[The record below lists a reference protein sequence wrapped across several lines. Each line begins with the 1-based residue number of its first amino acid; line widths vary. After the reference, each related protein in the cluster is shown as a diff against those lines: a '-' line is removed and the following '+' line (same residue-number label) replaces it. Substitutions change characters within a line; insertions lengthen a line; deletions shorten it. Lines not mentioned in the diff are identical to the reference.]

1 MFKTILLPVVSAG
14 VEGPAFDTAI
24 SLARTFTSHID
35 FLYARPEPVT
45 FGSMYGG
52 AFIPDML
59 EQLRAASDR
68 QHAETMRQYLDTC
81 RREQIP
87 TDIVG
92 PAVGKVTARWHRE
105 TGKVANCVAEYGH
118 ASDIIV
124 VERGSDSLTAQAI
137 EGALFASG
145 RPVLVPGL
153 RPPSLDTIAIAWK
166 PARESARAVAA
177 ALPLLAQAK
186 RVVIM
191 SVSEGGSVIAQDMER
206 LAIALRRY
214 QSSVETVFLEPDSL
228 YVSNTLLNQAYR
240 VGAGLMVMGA
250 YSRPRLRELV
260 LGGVTT
266 GVLDTSELPV
276 FMVH

>member
-1 MFKTILLPVVSAG
+1 
-14 VEGPAFDTAI
+14 
-24 SLARTFTSHID
+24 
-35 FLYARPEPVT
+35 
-45 FGSMYGG
+45 
-52 AFIPDML
+52 ML

-68 QHAETMRQYLDTC
+68 QHAETMREYLDAC

-87 TDIVG
+87 MDMVG
-92 PAVGKVTARWHRE
+92 PAVGKVTAQWHRE
-105 TGKVANCVAEYGH
+105 TGKVANCIAEYGH
-118 ASDIIV
+118 ASDLII
-124 VERGSDSLTAQAI
+124 VERGSHALTAQAM

-166 PARESARAVAA
+166 PTRESARAVAA

-191 SVSEGGSVIAQDMER
+191 SVSEGGSVVAQDVER
-206 LAIALRRY
+206 LATALRRH
-214 QSSVETVFLEPDSL
+214 QSSVETVLVEPDSL
-228 YVSNTLLNQAYR
+228 YISNTLVNQAYR
-240 VGAGLMVMGA
+240 AGAGLMVMGA
-250 YSRPRLRELV
+250 YGRPRLRELI